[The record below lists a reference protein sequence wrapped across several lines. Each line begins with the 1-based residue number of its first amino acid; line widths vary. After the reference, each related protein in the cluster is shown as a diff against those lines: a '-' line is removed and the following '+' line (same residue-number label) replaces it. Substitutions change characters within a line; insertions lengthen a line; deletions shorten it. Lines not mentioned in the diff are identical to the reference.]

1 MFSVLKIFELMRKKE
16 KQVKNKEIA
25 EKNSLNFNFELT
37 ETGLQ
42 VVTCWITEFCF
53 CLLVREDWNKG
64 NKTVLTCQLTTQS
77 TE

>member
-1 MFSVLKIFELMRKKE
+1 MIRMFSVLKIFELMRKKE

-53 CLLVREDWNKG
+53 VC
-64 NKTVLTCQLTTQS
+64 
-77 TE
+77 